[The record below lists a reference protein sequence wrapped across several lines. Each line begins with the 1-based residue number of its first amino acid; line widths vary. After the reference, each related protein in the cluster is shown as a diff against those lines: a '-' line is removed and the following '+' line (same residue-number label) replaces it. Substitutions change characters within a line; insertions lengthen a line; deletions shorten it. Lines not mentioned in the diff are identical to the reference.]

1 MIKDKIYTAIKAL
14 LRLRIKH
21 LIKKA
26 YQVSEHAIRLG
37 KGESKLIHSV
47 NFIAKKTIMIPYFK
61 SMLAEILLDEFE
73 VHKDEIN
80 AMIIRE
86 AVRI

>member
-26 YQVSEHAIRLG
+26 YQVAEHTIRIG
-37 KGESKLIHSV
+37 KGESKLIYSV
-47 NFIAKKTIMIPYFK
+47 NFIAKKTRMIPYFK

-73 VHKDEIN
+73 QHKDEIN

>member
-1 MIKDKIYTAIKAL
+1 MIKDKVYTATKAL
-14 LRLRIKH
+14 LRLRVKP

-26 YQVSEHAIRLG
+26 YQVSEHVIRLG
-37 KGESKLIHSV
+37 KGDSKLIYAV
-47 NFIAKKTIMIPYFK
+47 DYIAKKTIMIPYFK
-61 SMLAEILLDEFE
+61 NMLAEILLEEFE
-73 VHKDEIN
+73 QHKDEIN